1 MGWGKVKIS
10 NPVKLESPKAALES
24 AAKTIKTGRAGGAL
38 GDLGESTKT
47 LFREGEVKGGVLR
60 NISDEAK
67 NLGGELKKNWD
78 YFTKGAFGEKV
89 GMGKYKPAAIDI
101 DAGAFGQGTGAGG
114 GSPTVAGWDDMIAG
128 IEAREAPTA
137 VGTTVA
143 GVGDAATP
151 TFDPATEFRMKQATL
166 ADQLAEQAA
175 GRGPSLATEML
186 QDARDQQIAQAMALG
201 ASQRGLTAGQGLRG
215 IQQQTQQAAQFAA
228 REAAKARIA
237 EQLAARQQLAGVAQG
252 ARALDVD
259 EAKAEADL
267 GARMNIANLQKDLQH
282 AVAQGQI
289 TSGEARANLQA
300 AVDTQ
305 AQQDAFLRDLER
317 MKLQQEQFGA
327 GQAMDLQKLKADI
340 ALRQQQMEAGA
351 HKDWSERMGGFLGKL
366 GEGFAAGGSKML
378 SGGTAAESGAAGLG
392 ALLPPVPPA

>member
-1 MGWGKVKIS
+1 MAWGKVKIS
-10 NPVKLESPKAALES
+10 NPVKLDSPKGAFDS
-24 AAKTIKTGRAGGAL
+24 AKSTLRTGKMGGAL

-47 LFREGEVKGGVLR
+47 LFKEGEIKGGALGQL
-60 NISDEAK
+60 SDEVK
-67 NLGGELKKNWD
+67 NLGGEAKKYWD
-78 YFTKGAFGEKV
+78 YLSKGAFGEKV
-89 GMGKYKPAAIDI
+89 GLGKYKPAAIDI
-101 DAGAFGQGTGAGG
+101 DPGAFGQGTGGG
-114 GSPTVAGWDDMIAG
+114 GSPTVSGWDDMIAG

-137 VGTTVA
+137 VGTTIA
-143 GVGDAATP
+143 TVGDAATP
-151 TFDPATEFRMKQATL
+151 TFDPATEFRMKQAML

-327 GQAMDLQKLKADI
+327 GQAMDLQKLKAEI

-366 GEGFAAGGSKML
+366 GEGFAAVGSKML